1 LDARQSAPI
10 RGYPFECFSFGL
22 PALFDQPSTSF
33 TLEGEAPMIITTA
46 PQSRSF
52 QQMSVADEAWIVTP
66 FGIDK
71 VKNSSQVQI

>member
-1 LDARQSAPI
+1 
-10 RGYPFECFSFGL
+10 
-22 PALFDQPSTSF
+22 
-33 TLEGEAPMIITTA
+33 MIITTA